1 MLKRKLRNNQS
12 TWCFWS
18 ALQNYIHWGKITK
31 HLGKE
36 KKITKQLQNGAAGAG
51 ADKLQINLGV
61 IVSSSDEIASLFASA
76 KYNFL
81 GQKIHSLDGG
91 FKFYKNLNNSSK
103 SS

>member
-1 MLKRKLRNNQS
+1 MICIAKLHPLGKNYKA
-12 TWCFWS
+12 WFWWW
-18 ALQNYIHWGKITK
+18 AAHG
-31 HLGKE
+31 GKE

>member
-1 MLKRKLRNNQS
+1 MTS
-12 TWCFWS
+12 TGEK
-18 ALQNYIHWGKITK
+18 LQNT
-31 HLGKE
+31 LQNSKE

-81 GQKIHSLDGG
+81 GQKIHSLEAAL
-91 FKFYKNLNNSSK
+91 KNLNNSSK
-103 SS
+103 S